1 MDVYSNASAWLQH
14 SPTQVTQSSTAV
26 QNDIADPQRPPSST
40 DWKDRPPSASDS
52 NGASTVSGN
61 IDLHDFGLGDLS
73 APQTS
78 STSLTSSSPF
88 FNYPNN
94 FFLSSVPS
102 PYNAMGYGPSSMAS
116 SWAPQP
122 GQVPLS
128 TYSTLNGAT
137 SANSQTPSSQLS
149 QTNIDP
155 ALTTLST
162 SNTPL
167 SYSPPANIP
176 QQQASQHHLPLHSQY
191 PQLSSLSIPYTQAS
205 PPPLASNLSQAA
217 QSQLQP
223 QSQQQQVS
231 QGTLS
236 PFALHPSHLSAISPS
251 SFYTATP
258 QSDLPA
264 PPSQSRREAFL
275 NGIRSSLQPKS
286 LSGGVRSVQQLVS
299 KIVEFGISEVSGQT
313 RLDILTKIRDNAG
326 NNYFRAWLENVPA
339 MDITREWLK
348 AGATSNTDHQVLE
361 TVMPLLHVCFL
372 YCGSPAF
379 TGDTLVS
386 SKIGKIVR
394 KLAKD
399 APIQAIKDMAAN
411 LERKWRNQFVFMQDQ
426 VIPAD
431 DDAQDTKQKKRKL
444 PDNPSKLGPPT
455 KKSAVSAA
463 SSSRPSVIV
472 KKEGKPTATTAVK
485 ESKSDSSFFSAPKQK
500 PKLPSFKKA
509 PVGTAAS
516 AAAKKE
522 PPANVAQPSSTDAFQ
537 EALKDMRARKPSPSA
552 PSTTSN
558 NALASSSVLTGVKP
572 LKKKKSVTWAP
583 DGQLELVKLIERAV
597 YDDDPVDGTPHAV
610 QNVRELDRGE
620 GAALH
625 AHLFE
630 ELLDWSEPQPINIP
644 EDIGAHPRG
653 EGSQERGAQ
662 EQRELTALGASY
674 LVQPIPESPMD
685 LSPGLI
691 LSQEQIDEDIV
702 HMLAGAEIDS
712 LSWRPAITTAPLAG
726 ASVSEL
732 VGQLAEGADLAIPDA
747 LPAPTFDPAVLA
759 QFASSIPQEQLQQL
773 AQMFA
778 TQQQQQQPQSRGD
791 QQSWDSQA
799 PAFSADASGAPHD
812 RWPSASEESRWGG
825 SGRGR
830 GRGRPVD
837 GVRQFKSRIP
847 CSFYAQG
854 RQAHIPT
861 PSSLFA

>member
-1 MDVYSNASAWLQH
+1 M
-14 SPTQVTQSSTAV
+14 
-26 QNDIADPQRPPSST
+26 
-40 DWKDRPPSASDS
+40 
-52 NGASTVSGN
+52 
-61 IDLHDFGLGDLS
+61 
-73 APQTS
+73 
-78 STSLTSSSPF
+78 
-88 FNYPNN
+88 
-94 FFLSSVPS
+94 
-102 PYNAMGYGPSSMAS
+102 
-116 SWAPQP
+116 
-122 GQVPLS
+122 
-128 TYSTLNGAT
+128 
-137 SANSQTPSSQLS
+137 
-149 QTNIDP
+149 
-155 ALTTLST
+155 
-162 SNTPL
+162 
-167 SYSPPANIP
+167 
-176 QQQASQHHLPLHSQY
+176 
-191 PQLSSLSIPYTQAS
+191 
-205 PPPLASNLSQAA
+205 
-217 QSQLQP
+217 
-223 QSQQQQVS
+223 
-231 QGTLS
+231 
-236 PFALHPSHLSAISPS
+236 
-251 SFYTATP
+251 
-258 QSDLPA
+258 
-264 PPSQSRREAFL
+264 
-275 NGIRSSLQPKS
+275 
-286 LSGGVRSVQQLVS
+286 QQLVS
-299 KIVEFGISEVSGQT
+299 KIEEFGISEVSAQT
-313 RLDILTKIRDNAG
+313 RFDILTKIRDNAG
-326 NNYFRAWLENVPA
+326 NNYFRAWLENVAA

-348 AGATSNTDHQVLE
+348 AGATSNADNQVLE
-361 TVMPLLHVCFL
+361 TVMPLLHIADRL
-372 YCGSPAF
+372 PF

-399 APIQAIKDMAAN
+399 APIPAVKDMAAN

-444 PDNPSKLGPPT
+444 PDIPPKLGPPA

-463 SSSRPSVIV
+463 SSSRPSVMV
-472 KKEGKPTATTAVK
+472 KKEGKPTVTTAVK

-509 PVGTAAS
+509 PVGTTAPAAT
-516 AAAKKE
+516 KKD

-552 PSTTSN
+552 PSVSSN
-558 NALASSSVLTGVKP
+558 NTLASSSVLTCAKP

-630 ELLDWSEPQPINIP
+630 ELLDWSEPQPIDIP
-644 EDIGAHPRG
+644 EDIEAYPRG

-674 LVQPIPESPMD
+674 LVQPIPESPTD
-685 LSPGLI
+685 LPPGLI
-691 LSQEQIDEDIV
+691 LSQEQIDQNIV
-702 HMLAGAEIDS
+702 HMLAGAEIDT
-712 LSWRPAITTAPLAG
+712 LSWRPAMTTTPLAG

-732 VGQLAEGADLAIPDA
+732 VGQLAEGANLPIPDA

-778 TQQQQQQPQSRGD
+778 TQQQQPQTRGD
-791 QQSWDSQA
+791 QQSGDTQA
-799 PAFSADASGAPHD
+799 LAFSAEASGAPHD
-812 RWPSASEESRWGG
+812 RWPPASEESRWGG

-854 RQAHIPT
+854 RCKYGEQCSFSHDQGL
-861 PSSLFA
+861 S